1 VLDAMN
7 PVTWYRDVTGT
18 SKNDTAPDAA
28 NAANLEAGSKE
39 PYPDLGSVPNEPSRG
54 LTEDQK
60 AQLAQGLI
68 ADRDNARYTDQQIRG
83 GNAGATVQSQTPVP
97 EESLPF
103 AGGANAA
110 PNPTPDPTPNATS
123 PHPPG
128 QPTQPTMNPQSPTA
142 APAPPKE
149 PVAATREAGLA
160 TPEPRGTPQ
169 PQNAA
174 PAPPA
179 PTLPPLPPPQP
190 EQPFQGAPP
199 GHPEPPPGPTQ
210 VAGVPVPPQ
219 APVRNSSIPASPS
232 VVPAPNA
239 APTAAAGPI
248 GRLTRSAAVGEVD
261 FTAGSKDVP
270 ANAGETLGKVP
281 GLHKQYGGI
290 VRIVA
295 YAPPADSGSD
305 PSGSQLAAYQA
316 ALDRA
321 NAVKQALVTAGMPAA
336 EIVAEADRMRG
347 SGPPPD
353 RADIYVEY

>member
-1 VLDAMN
+1 M
-7 PVTWYRDVTGT
+7 
-18 SKNDTAPDAA
+18 
-28 NAANLEAGSKE
+28 
-39 PYPDLGSVPNEPSRG
+39 
-54 LTEDQK
+54 
-60 AQLAQGLI
+60 
-68 ADRDNARYTDQQIRG
+68 
-83 GNAGATVQSQTPVP
+83 TP
-97 EESLPF
+97 
-103 AGGANAA
+103 
-110 PNPTPDPTPNATS
+110 
-123 PHPPG
+123 
-128 QPTQPTMNPQSPTA
+128 
-142 APAPPKE
+142 
-149 PVAATREAGLA
+149 
-160 TPEPRGTPQ
+160 
-169 PQNAA
+169 
-174 PAPPA
+174 
-179 PTLPPLPPPQP
+179 PPLPPPQP